1 MCETRLR
8 SPQYVIQKV
17 YGQAEAVLRR
27 LHKAEEVI
35 FWSDV
40 HHLPGLKSGR
50 TEKVHQRARGEM
62 KEMARNIEMKPS
74 RFAYFGFGR
83 SEVWHRDHQPPTRT
97 QQARYLQQCCRRIVH
112 VLGHV
117 PENDRVI
124 AGAFG
129 AQLIE
134 ILGPNIEIQHV
145 AGLLG
150 RSCTALGP
158 TRLPSSAPH
167 LVEKPARAAPH
178 IDDPAWP
185 TGQPLNAPDA
195 GPVNYR
201 QGFLQAEPVPLRRS
215 VVTGGI
221 VPVELIRGRLRV
233 GPGQATYCAPHNS
246 EPVPGDRIARTQ
258 QVLRRGPALA
268 WAAALIH

>member
-1 MCETRLR
+1 MRETRMR
-8 SPQYVIQKV
+8 PPQYVIQKV
-17 YGQAEAVLRR
+17 GGQAEAVLRR
-27 LHKAEEVI
+27 LHKAEEVV
-35 FWSDV
+35 FWSGV
-40 HHLPGLKSGR
+40 HDLPGLKPGC
-50 TEKVHQRARGEM
+50 TEKVHQRARCEV
-62 KEMARNIEMKPS
+62 KEMAWNIEVKPS
-74 RFAYFGFGR
+74 GFAYPGFGR
-83 SEVWHRDHQPPTRT
+83 AEVWYRDHQHPTGT

-167 LVEKPARAAPH
+167 LVEKPARAAPPNCRPGLPH
-178 IDDPAWP
+178 RSAARCAGCGPSELP
-185 TGQPLNAPDA
+185 TGFSPSRA
-195 GPVNYR
+195 GTASTKRGNRRDSTGRVHSR
-201 QGFLQAEPVPLRRS
+201 QAEGRS
-215 VVTGGI
+215 
-221 VPVELIRGRLRV
+221 
-233 GPGQATYCAPHNS
+233 GPG
-246 EPVPGDRIARTQ
+246 RILCTSQFRTSP
-258 QVLRRGPALA
+258 R
-268 WAAALIH
+268 